1 MVFFWSV
8 QTRFCVGRAGHMTDE
23 KESASSLSLSASAL
37 VPLSERPL
45 VGDDQKTV
53 ISPPESSR
61 PEVRGDSGGISESLR
76 QRLFPGNGAAT
87 GEESGVRI
95 AHYEIHQRLGA
106 GGMGAVFR
114 ATDTELAR
122 DVALKIM
129 HPGPS
134 LDSSLVARFR
144 NEARACARLNHDNI
158 ARVFFAGAQ
167 DGLYFIAYEFA
178 GGRTLRDLI
187 LDRGRLSAAETVN
200 LSIQITLALNHIAAA
215 GIVHRDIKPSNI
227 MVTET
232 GRVKVVDLGLARR
245 ESEDS
250 IGEITAAGTTLGTFD
265 YIAPEQA
272 RDPRNADVR
281 SDIYSLGCTMYHM
294 LTGQPP
300 YPDGTALQKLLD
312 HQGKSPP
319 DPRVLNSSVPIQLSA
334 ILRKMMASN
343 PDQRYQAAG
352 LLLNDLIQLASL
364 LGLQT
369 VPAEGIVWKKLRPT
383 LPTTPVGA
391 VWIFASVLL
400 ICLTAVVL
408 QFPVFSGSGESV
420 VSELSPQ
427 QELRAEDYAA
437 ASDAAAE
444 TPGVAAGTPPTG
456 SLPQSTVG
464 SSSAATNGG
473 SMVAADTGTQPLT
486 AGSGTG
492 AAGVAAAATG
502 SPQPDPATVSG
513 SSPSAATPA
522 TSAVRAQ
529 PESVSGPFQLQRA
542 DGQMKSYRTLSA
554 AVAEA
559 RSGDVILLRYNG
571 YPDDL
576 PAQPPVRLVGT
587 NLIVRAAEGY
597 RPTLQFDVT
606 PDSPAA
612 PAQMFSLRSQS
623 SLTIRDMDLRLNVN
637 TDQLME
643 GLSLFQLAGVN
654 RILLENVSIECASQQ
669 PDPIALFNL
678 TNEAQVPGEAV
689 REESEI
695 ALQRVICRA
704 EADAFRIACQPRGRI
719 RLQESAFAVS
729 GHLIDLRGDHSM
741 QLARGSLEVI
751 MDHLT
756 CLHEGALVR
765 MADTDQRQS
774 GAVQRL
780 LPRLSIRSEAS
791 VFAGAGPDTPLL
803 QFNGSGY
810 VDEIEKL
817 ISWNGVTN
825 LYYGH
830 SVFWLIDSSSLDFSS
845 RRFDFSQWKQ
855 LWQSRTDGEDTSA
868 EVLLEN
874 AWRNASWK
882 SANGLLLE
890 LATPAAF
897 ELNRQLF
904 FPGLG
909 ALPLARDGEVPGVN
923 PQKLPTF
930 PGRREITPDPEE
942 TPAPLPPP
950 LP

>member
-1 MVFFWSV
+1 
-8 QTRFCVGRAGHMTDE
+8 MTDD

-53 ISPPESSR
+53 ISPPETSR
-61 PEVRGDSGGISESLR
+61 QETRGDVAGVNEVLR
-76 QRLFPGNGAAT
+76 QRLFPSNGAAT
-87 GEESGVRI
+87 GDESGVRI
-95 AHYEIHQRLGA
+95 AHYEIHERLGA

-114 ATDTELAR
+114 ATDVELSR

-134 LDSSLVARFR
+134 ADSSLVARFR

-158 ARVFFAGAQ
+158 ARVFFAGVQ
-167 DGLYFIAYEFA
+167 DGFYFIAYEFA

-227 MVTET
+227 MVTES

-272 RDPRNADVR
+272 RDPRSADVR

-319 DPRVLNSSVPIQLSA
+319 DPRVLNSSVPVQLSA
-334 ILRKMMASN
+334 MMRKMMASN

-352 LLLNDLIQLASL
+352 LLLNDLIQLAGL

-383 LPTTPVGA
+383 LPAAPVGA
-391 VWIFASVLL
+391 VWVFASVLL

-408 QFPVFSGSGESV
+408 QFPLFSGAGDLVLADST
-420 VSELSPQ
+420 PR
-427 QELRAEDYAA
+427 QELRAEDYSGVTGVASNLPRGVSGPAAAAA
-437 ASDAAAE
+437 ASQQAA
-444 TPGVAAGTPPTG
+444 
-456 SLPQSTVG
+456 VG
-464 SSSAATNGG
+464 S
-473 SMVAADTGTQPLT
+473 
-486 AGSGTG
+486 
-492 AAGVAAAATG
+492 AAAANSGSKVSTESEAPPQITAGTVTG
-502 SPQPDPATVSG
+502 GSQGDPAVPAQTDAGAVTSASATVVN
-513 SSPSAATPA
+513 SPATPGA
-522 TSAVRAQ
+522 RVA
-529 PESVSGPFQLQRA
+529 PESVNGPFQLQRA
-542 DGQMKSYRTLSA
+542 DGQIKSYRTLSA

-597 RPTLQFDVT
+597 RPTLQFDVIR
-606 PDSPAA
+606 DFPAT

-623 SLTIRDMDLRLNVN
+623 SLTIRDVDLRLNVD
-637 TDQLME
+637 TDQLTE
-643 GLSLFQLAGVN
+643 NLSLFHMAGVN
-654 RILLENVSIECASQQ
+654 RILLENVSIECSSQQ
-669 PDPIALFNL
+669 VDPIALFDL
-678 TNEAQVPGEAV
+678 TDEAQVPGDAV

-704 EADAFRIACQPRGRI
+704 QADAFRIACQPRGRI
-719 RLQESAFAVS
+719 RIQESAFAIS

-741 QLARGSLEVI
+741 QPARGSLEVI
-751 MDHLT
+751 TDHLT

-765 MADTDQRQS
+765 MSDSDQRQTS
-774 GAVQRL
+774 AVQRL

-791 VFAGAGPDTPLL
+791 VFGAAGPDTPLL

-817 ISWNGVTN
+817 VSWNGVTN

-830 SVFWLIDSSSLDFSS
+830 AVFWLIDSSSLDFSS
-845 RRFDFSQWKQ
+845 RRFDFAQWKQ

-868 EVLLEN
+868 EVLLDN
-874 AWRNASWK
+874 AWRNVRWK
-882 SANGLLLE
+882 TEDGLQLE
-890 LATPAAF
+890 STTPAAF

-909 ALPLARDGEVPGVN
+909 ALPLARDGEIPGVN

-930 PGRREITPDPEE
+930 PGRREASPVAEE
-942 TPAPLPPP
+942 SLAPLPPP

>member
-1 MVFFWSV
+1 
-8 QTRFCVGRAGHMTDE
+8 MTDE

-45 VGDDQKTV
+45 VGEDQKTV
-53 ISPPESSR
+53 ISPPEASR
-61 PEVRGDSGGISESLR
+61 QEFRGELTPAGESLR
-76 QRLFPGNGAAT
+76 QRLFPANGTAT
-87 GEESGVRI
+87 GEETGVRI

-114 ATDTELAR
+114 ATDVELAR

-134 LDSSLVARFR
+134 ADSSLVARFR

-158 ARVFFAGAQ
+158 ARVFFAGVQ

-187 LDRGRLSAAETVN
+187 VERGRLSAAETVN
-200 LSIQITLALNHIAAA
+200 LAIQITLALNHIAAA

-227 MVTET
+227 MVTES

-319 DPRVLNSSVPIQLSA
+319 DPRSLNNTVPVQLSA
-334 ILRKMMASN
+334 MMRKMMASN

-352 LLLNDLIQLASL
+352 LLLNDLIQLAGL

-369 VPAEGIVWKKLRPT
+369 VPAEGIVWKKLRPS
-383 LPTTPVGA
+383 LPSAPVGA
-391 VWIFASVLL
+391 VWVFASVLV

-408 QFPVFSGSGESV
+408 QQFPGFST
-420 VSELSPQ
+420 SEDVALAAPGGW
-427 QELRAEDYAA
+427 QEMRAEDYSGGTPAASAETQRPSAA
-437 ASDAAAE
+437 AGAPASASAPRPAATATSPTSGPVLTADAAA
-444 TPGVAAGTPPTG
+444 PPLSAIAGTAGFAAVTPALSQPG
-456 SLPQSTVG
+456 TV
-464 SSSAATNGG
+464 
-473 SMVAADTGTQPLT
+473 P
-486 AGSGTG
+486 
-492 AAGVAAAATG
+492 
-502 SPQPDPATVSG
+502 PATAAPSA
-513 SSPSAATPA
+513 STPSAATPPRPQA
-522 TSAVRAQ
+522 ETVT
-529 PESVSGPFQLQRA
+529 GPFQLQRA
-542 DGQMKSYRTLSA
+542 DGQMKAYRTLSA

-571 YPDDL
+571 YPDDM

-587 NLIVRAAEGY
+587 NLIVRAAEGF
-597 RPTLQFDVT
+597 RPTLQFDVI

-623 SLTIRDMDLRLNVN
+623 SLTIRDVDLRLIVDP
-637 TDQLME
+637 DQTTE
-643 GLSLFQLAGVN
+643 SWSLFQLAGVN
-654 RILLENVSIECASQQ
+654 RVLLENVSIECVSQQ
-669 PDPIALFNL
+669 SEPATLFDL
-678 TNEAQVPGEAV
+678 TDETQVPGEAT

-695 ALQRVICRA
+695 SLQRVICRA
-704 EADAFRIACQPRGRI
+704 QANAFRIACQPRGRI
-719 RLQESAFAVS
+719 RIQESAFALS

-741 QLARGSLEVI
+741 QPARGSLEVL

-756 CLHEGALVR
+756 CLHEAALIR
-765 MADTDQRQS
+765 MSDTDQRQT

-780 LPRLSIRSEAS
+780 LPRLTIRSEAS

-803 QFNGSGY
+803 QFTGSGY
-810 VDEIEKL
+810 VDEIQNL
-817 ISWNGVTN
+817 VSWNGFTN
-825 LYYGH
+825 LYHGH
-830 SVFWLIDSSSLDFSS
+830 SAFWLIDSSSLDFSS
-845 RRFDFSQWKQ
+845 RRLDFAQWKQ
-855 LWQSRTDGEDTSA
+855 LWQNRTDGEDTSP
-868 EVLLEN
+868 EVIRDN
-874 AWRNASWK
+874 AWRDVSWK
-882 SANGLLLE
+882 SDTGLLLE
-890 LATPAAF
+890 DTTPAAF
-897 ELNRQLF
+897 ELNGQLF

-909 ALPLARDGEVPGVN
+909 ALPLARDGEIPGVN
-923 PQKLPTF
+923 PQELPPF
-930 PGRREITPDPEE
+930 PRRRETAPATEESSPTP
-942 TPAPLPPP
+942 PPP

>member
-1 MVFFWSV
+1 MERVE
-8 QTRFCVGRAGHMTDE
+8 TMTDE

-61 PEVRGDSGGISESLR
+61 QESRVDQGPAVDALR
-76 QRLFPGNGAAT
+76 QRLFPGNGVAT

-114 ATDTELAR
+114 ATDLELTR

-134 LDSSLVARFR
+134 ADSSLVARFR

-158 ARVFFAGAQ
+158 ARVFFAGVQ

-187 LDRGRLSAAETVN
+187 VERGRLSAAETVN
-200 LSIQITLALNHIAAA
+200 LAIQITLALNHIAGA

-227 MVTET
+227 MVTDS

-312 HQGKSPP
+312 HQGKTPP
-319 DPRVLNSSVPIQLSA
+319 DPRSLNSSVPVQLSA
-334 ILRKMMASN
+334 IMRKMMASN

-364 LGLQT
+364 LGLHT

-383 LPTTPVGA
+383 LPGSPVGA
-391 VWIFASVLL
+391 VWVFASVLV
-400 ICLTAVVL
+400 ICITAVVL
-408 QFPVFSGSGESV
+408 QQFPAFSGSNL
-420 VSELSPQ
+420 VSTADQSGRPKM
-427 QELRAEDYAA
+427 RVEDYSNTSET
-437 ASDAAAE
+437 ASSRPAR
-444 TPGVAAGTPPTG
+444 TSQPIVAKSEPPSPTSAPATAVAGTDP
-456 SLPQSTVG
+456 
-464 SSSAATNGG
+464 NGQG
-473 SMVAADTGTQPLT
+473 TPVAE
-486 AGSGTG
+486 
-492 AAGVAAAATG
+492 
-502 SPQPDPATVSG
+502 
-513 SSPSAATPA
+513 PA
-522 TSAVRAQ
+522 TSPTATGTSGSVAVTPPLSQANASTGQSMPSTTGSTATTPSTTARLIQ
-529 PESVSGPFQLQRA
+529 PDSPAGPFQLQRA
-542 DGQMKSYRTLSA
+542 DGQMKAYRTLSA

-559 RSGDVILLRYNG
+559 RSGDVVLLRYNG
-571 YPDDL
+571 YPDDM

-587 NLIVRAAEGY
+587 NLIVRAAEGF
-597 RPTLQFDVT
+597 RPTLQFDVI
-606 PDSPAA
+606 PDA
-612 PAQMFSLRSQS
+612 PATATRMFSLRSQS
-623 SLTIRDMDLRLNVN
+623 SLTIRDVDLRLIVDS
-637 TDQLME
+637 DQTTELP
-643 GLSLFQLAGVN
+643 GLFQLAGVN
-654 RILLENVSIECASQQ
+654 RVLLENVSIECAAGQQ
-669 PDPIALFNL
+669 AEPVALFDL
-678 TNEAQVPGEAV
+678 TDEAQVPGETP

-695 ALQRVICRA
+695 SLQRVICRA
-704 EADAFRIACQPRGRI
+704 QADAFRIACQPRGRI
-719 RLQESAFAVS
+719 RIQESAFALT

-756 CLHEGALVR
+756 CLHERAMIR
-765 MADTDQRQS
+765 MSDTDQRQTS
-774 GAVQRL
+774 SVQRL
-780 LPRLSIRSEAS
+780 LPRLTVRSEAS
-791 VFAGAGPDTPLL
+791 VFAGAGPDTPLV

-817 ISWNGVTN
+817 VSWTGFTN
-825 LYYGH
+825 LYHGH
-830 SVFWLIDSSSLDFSS
+830 SAFWLIDSSSLDFSS
-845 RRFDFSQWKQ
+845 RRFDFTQWKQ

-868 EVLLEN
+868 EVIRDN
-874 AWRNASWK
+874 AWRTVNWK
-882 SANGLLLE
+882 SDTGLLLE
-890 LATPAAF
+890 VTNPAAF
-897 ELNRQLF
+897 ELNGQLF

-909 ALPLARDGEVPGVN
+909 ALPLARDGEIPGVN
-923 PQKLPTF
+923 PQELPPF
-930 PGRREITPDPEE
+930 PRRRDPDPATDEP
-942 TPAPLPPP
+942 TSPLPPP

>member
-1 MVFFWSV
+1 
-8 QTRFCVGRAGHMTDE
+8 MTDD

-61 PEVRGDSGGISESLR
+61 QESRVDPGPSFDALR

-114 ATDTELAR
+114 ATDMELTR

-134 LDSSLVARFR
+134 ADSSLVARFR

-158 ARVFFAGAQ
+158 ARVFFAGVQ

-187 LDRGRLSAAETVN
+187 VERGRLNAAETVN
-200 LSIQITLALNHIAAA
+200 LAIQITLALNHIAGA

-227 MVTET
+227 MVTDA

-319 DPRVLNSSVPIQLSA
+319 DPRSLNSGVPVQLSA
-334 ILRKMMASN
+334 IMRKMMASN

-364 LGLQT
+364 LGLHT

-383 LPTTPVGA
+383 LPRSPIGA
-391 VWIFASVLL
+391 VWVFASVLV
-400 ICLTAVVL
+400 ICATAVL
-408 QFPVFSGSGESV
+408 LQQFPAFSGGRDMVTAEPSGRPEMRV
-420 VSELSPQ
+420 
-427 QELRAEDYAA
+427 EDYSSKSEKASGRPPRISAA
-437 ASDAAAE
+437 IE
-444 TPGVAAGTPPTG
+444 TDSAPPSSTPPVSVATADPKDQG
-456 SLPQSTVG
+456 SPVTEP
-464 SSSAATNGG
+464 SSSAANAGTSG
-473 SMVAADTGTQPLT
+473 SVAVNPTLSQSSASPGQTLASNTTSPATTPSTT
-486 AGSGTG
+486 AR
-492 AAGVAAAATG
+492 VN
-502 SPQPDPATVSG
+502 QPDSPA
-513 SSPSAATPA
+513 
-522 TSAVRAQ
+522 
-529 PESVSGPFQLQRA
+529 GPFQLQRA
-542 DGQMKSYRTLSA
+542 DGQIKAYRTLSA

-559 RSGDVILLRYNG
+559 RSGDVVLLRYNG
-571 YPDDL
+571 YPDDM

-587 NLIVRAAEGY
+587 NLIVRAAEGF
-597 RPTLQFDVT
+597 RPTLQFDVI
-606 PDSPAA
+606 PDTPAA
-612 PAQMFSLRSQS
+612 AAQMFSLRSQS
-623 SLTIRDMDLRLNVN
+623 SLTIRDVDLRLIVDS
-637 TDQLME
+637 DQTTELP
-643 GLSLFQLAGVN
+643 GLFQLAGVN
-654 RILLENVSIECASQQ
+654 RVLLENVSIECAAGQQ
-669 PDPIALFNL
+669 AEPVALFDL
-678 TNEAQVPGEAV
+678 TDEAQVPGETL

-695 ALQRVICRA
+695 SLQRVICRA
-704 EADAFRIACQPRGRI
+704 QADGFRIACQPRGRI
-719 RLQESAFAVS
+719 RIQESAFAIT

-741 QLARGSLEVI
+741 QLARGSLEII

-756 CLHEGALVR
+756 CLHERAMIR
-765 MADTDQRQS
+765 MSDTDQRQTS
-774 GAVQRL
+774 SLQRL
-780 LPRLSIRSEAS
+780 LPRLTIRSEAS
-791 VFAGAGPDTPLL
+791 VFAGAGPDTPLV
-803 QFNGSGY
+803 QFIGSGY

-817 ISWNGVTN
+817 VSWTGFTN

-830 SVFWLIDSSSLDFSS
+830 SAFWLIDSSSLDFSS
-845 RRFDFSQWKQ
+845 RRFDFTQWKQ

-868 EVLLEN
+868 EVIRDN
-874 AWRNASWK
+874 AWRTVSWK
-882 SANGLLLE
+882 SETGLLLE
-890 LATPAAF
+890 ETNPAAF
-897 ELNRQLF
+897 ELNGQLF

-909 ALPLARDGEVPGVN
+909 ALPLARDGEIPGVN
-923 PQKLPTF
+923 PQELPPFT
-930 PGRREITPDPEE
+930 RRRDPSPATEE
-942 TPAPLPPP
+942 PTSPLPPP

>member
-1 MVFFWSV
+1 M
-8 QTRFCVGRAGHMTDE
+8 MDD

-53 ISPPESSR
+53 ISPPEASR
-61 PEVRGDSGGISESLR
+61 QDVRGDASGVNESLR

-87 GEESGVRI
+87 GEEGGVRI

-106 GGMGAVFR
+106 GGMGAVFC

-134 LDSSLVARFR
+134 SDSSLVARFR

-187 LDRGRLSAAETVN
+187 LDRGQLSAAETVN

-319 DPRVLNSSVPIQLSA
+319 DPRVINSSVPIQLSA

-369 VPAEGIVWKKLRPT
+369 VPAEGIVWKKLRPA

-391 VWIFASVLL
+391 VWVFASVLL

-408 QFPVFSGSGESV
+408 QFPAFSGAGESALAD
-420 VSELSPQ
+420 LSVR
-427 QELRAEDYAA
+427 QEMRAEDYTA
-437 ASDAAAE
+437 ASGSPEVPRA
-444 TPGVAAGTPPTG
+444 AAGTATA
-456 SLPQSTVG
+456 SVSPQSGTSSSSPAAGVGTVAAADTEQQPLSAASGTGTTTGAAVG
-464 SSSAATNGG
+464 SSSPGPSAVAGAPSSPATLATTTGRVQPEAAT
-473 SMVAADTGTQPLT
+473 
-486 AGSGTG
+486 
-492 AAGVAAAATG
+492 
-502 SPQPDPATVSG
+502 
-513 SSPSAATPA
+513 
-522 TSAVRAQ
+522 
-529 PESVSGPFQLQRA
+529 GPFQLQRA

-597 RPTLQFDVT
+597 RPTLQFDVI

-623 SLTIRDMDLRLNVN
+623 SLTIRDVDLRLNVD

-654 RILLENVSIECASQQ
+654 RILLENVSIECASRQSE
-669 PDPIALFNL
+669 PIALFDL
-678 TNEAQVPGEAV
+678 TSEAQVQGESV
-689 REESEI
+689 REESEV

-704 EADAFRIACQPRGRI
+704 QADAFRIACQPRGRI
-719 RLQESAFAVS
+719 RIQESAFAVS

-751 MDHLT
+751 MEHLT

-765 MADTDQRQS
+765 MADTDQRQP

-791 VFAGAGPDTPLL
+791 VFAGAGPNTPLL
-803 QFNGSGY
+803 QFNGTGY

-817 ISWNGVTN
+817 VSWNGVTN

-830 SVFWLIDSSSLDFSS
+830 SLFWLIDSSSLDFSS
-845 RRFDFSQWKQ
+845 RRFDFPQWKQ

-882 SANGLLLE
+882 SDDGLLLD

-909 ALPLARDGEVPGVN
+909 ALPLARDGEIPGVN
-923 PQKLPTF
+923 PQKLPPF
-930 PGRREITPDPEE
+930 PGRRETTPEVEE
-942 TPAPLPPP
+942 TPQPPQPP
-950 LP
+950 LLP